1 MKGQRSRVEK
11 TRLLWVCLL
20 ALCLSTCHAPGSGP
34 PQIERHPA
42 PLVWDRGV
50 LEAWPAYDSDYVEP
64 LQVDL
69 RGYDLSSLDLSQS
82 LARLFQA
89 SYDSQT
95 AWPPPDRLPP
105 GYDPVRI
112 MDLGKNP
119 GLGLRQLHAQG
130 ITGQGIGIAV
140 VDAPL
145 LVEHQEYTGRL
156 RLYEETDELGWRHAR
171 MHGVAVS
178 SFAVGETVGVA
189 PAADLYFVATTVG
202 ISEDFRYLA
211 QAIRRILE
219 VNEALPRNR
228 RIRAIAVAVGWNQD
242 SLGYDEIR
250 AAAEEARAARLLV
263 VSSSI
268 EEVHGFRFHGL
279 GRQPLADPDASE
291 SYEPGWWWAESFY
304 AGERFSD
311 RLLIPMDSRT
321 AASPTGSSDY
331 AFFRQGGWSW
341 AIPYL
346 AGMYALAAQVDPEIT
361 PERFWAL
368 ALETGRTIEVNHEG
382 RALPL
387 GPILDPAALIQA
399 LQEGE

>member
-1 MKGQRSRVEK
+1 VKGQRSRVEK

-228 RIRAIAVAVGWNQD
+228 RIQAIAVAVGWNQD

>member
-1 MKGQRSRVEK
+1 VKRAQ
-11 TRLLWVCLL
+11 LLWLCV
-20 ALCLSTCHAPGSGP
+20 AVLCLGTCDVPGSGP

-42 PLVWDRGV
+42 PMVWDRGA
-50 LEAWPAYDSDYVEP
+50 LEALPIHDPGSGEP

-69 RGYDLSSLDLSQS
+69 RGYDLSALHLSAS
-82 LARLFQA
+82 LADLLQA
-89 SYDSQT
+89 TYDSRT
-95 AWPPPDRLPP
+95 VWPPADRMPP
-105 GYDPVRI
+105 GFDPVQI
-112 MDLGKNP
+112 MELGKNP
-119 GLGLRQLHAQG
+119 GLGLRQLHAKG
-130 ITGQGIGIAV
+130 VTGQGVGIAI

-145 LVEHQEYTGRL
+145 LVEHQEYADRL

-189 PAADLYFVATTVG
+189 PEADLYFIATTVDMG
-202 ISEDFRYLA
+202 GNFGYLA
-211 QAIRRILE
+211 QAIRRILAL
-219 VNEALPRNR
+219 NEALPRSR

-250 AAAEEARAARLLV
+250 AAAEEARAAGLLV

-279 GRQPLADPDASE
+279 GRQPLADPDAFE
-291 SYEPGWWWAESFY
+291 SYEPGWWWADSFY

-321 AASPTGSSDY
+321 AANPTGSSDY

-346 AGMYALAAQVDPEIT
+346 AGMYALAAQVDPDIT
-361 PERFWAL
+361 PERFWRL
-368 ALETGRTIEVNHEG
+368 ALETGRTIEVNHG
-382 RALPL
+382 GQALLL

-399 LQEGE
+399 LQEGK

>member
-1 MKGQRSRVEK
+1 MKK

-20 ALCLSTCHAPGSGP
+20 ALCLSTCNAPGCGP

-42 PLVWDRGV
+42 PMVWDRG
-50 LEAWPAYDSDYVEP
+50 LMEALPIHDPDSGEP

-69 RGYDLSSLDLSQS
+69 RGYDLSALDLSGS
-82 LARLFQA
+82 LADLLQA

-95 AWPPPDRLPP
+95 IWPPPDRLPP
-105 GYDPVRI
+105 NFDPVQI
-112 MDLGKNP
+112 MALGKNP

-130 ITGQGIGIAV
+130 ITGQGVGIAV
-140 VDAPL
+140 ADAPL
-145 LVEHQEYTGRL
+145 LVEHQEYADRL
-156 RLYEETDELGWRHAR
+156 RLYEETDELGWRYAR

-178 SFAVGETVGVA
+178 SFAVGTTVGVA
-189 PAADLYFVATTVG
+189 PEADLYFIATTVDMG
-202 ISEDFRYLA
+202 GGFRYLA

-219 VNEALPRNR
+219 VNEALPRSR
-228 RIRAIAVAVGWNQD
+228 HIRAIAVAVGWNQD

-250 AAAEEARAARLLV
+250 AAAAEARAAGLLV
-263 VSSSI
+263 VSSSL
-268 EEVHGFRFHGL
+268 EEEHGFRFHGL
-279 GRQPLADPDASE
+279 GRQPLADPDAFE
-291 SYEPGWWWAESFY
+291 SYEPGWWWADSFY

-321 AASPTGSSDY
+321 AANPTGSSDY

-346 AGMYALAAQVDPEIT
+346 AGMYALAAQVDPDIT
-361 PERFWAL
+361 PERFWRL
-368 ALETGRTIEVNHEG
+368 ALETGRTIEVNHG
-382 RALPL
+382 GQALLL

-399 LQEGE
+399 LQEGK